1 MEQKEDNN
9 VFATIRWSTQDI
21 KSIRP
26 DWSDERIEAV
36 AFLIRHTLEER
47 SIEEGWSILT
57 DLLDMF
63 NPIDQPNK

>member
-1 MEQKEDNN
+1 MKEEQDSN
-9 VFATIRWSTQDI
+9 VFATIRWSLLDI

-26 DWSDERIEAV
+26 DWSDERVEAV
-36 AFLIRHTLEER
+36 AFLIRRTLEER

-63 NPIDQPNK
+63 NDIDMSKK